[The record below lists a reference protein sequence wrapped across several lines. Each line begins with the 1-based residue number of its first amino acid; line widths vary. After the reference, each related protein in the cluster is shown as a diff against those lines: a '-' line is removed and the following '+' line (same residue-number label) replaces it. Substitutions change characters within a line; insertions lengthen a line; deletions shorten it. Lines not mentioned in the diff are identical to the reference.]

1 MLRLR
6 RRFQPAWT
14 RFVAS
19 AALALMGSVALTSA
33 SQAAT
38 VTFNY
43 TGADVSY
50 TIDPGAYRITVYGA
64 QGGNAADCA
73 PANCEGG
80 RGVEAS
86 AIYRIGQTLDL
97 RIGVGG
103 TAPANA
109 IAAGGGGASFV
120 DFEIGDPGLDVLLLV
135 GGGGGGGF
143 HDPRFG
149 SAGGDGK
156 TTQTDPQNSGT
167 AQGGGGGGGFST
179 NGQSYVVAG
188 DGGDGGAS
196 LSSGG
201 APGQQES
208 PGGFGGGGGGATGI
222 NESIFGGG
230 GGGGYNGGD
239 AGYVHFVEGAATL
252 VASQGGTSL
261 VENNP
266 PGCGP
271 GNQGPACF
279 LGGLVLAVGAGVD
292 GQGLGNGSVVI
303 EAITGSPVPEPS
315 TWAMMAIGFA
325 GLGFMGWRGS
335 RKATT

>member
-1 MLRLR
+1 MSSPPFPPCLDPIRCKRCSRLDGKR
-6 RRFQPAWT
+6 RPSERLPSSGGDVQLHG
-14 RFVAS
+14 R
-19 AALALMGSVALTSA
+19 LC
-33 SQAAT
+33 
-38 VTFNY
+38 
-43 TGADVSY
+43 VSY
-50 TIDPGAYRITVYGA
+50 TIDPGTYRITVYGA

-239 AGYVHFVEGAATL
+239 AGYVDFVEGEPTL
-252 VASQGGTSL
+252 VVSQGGTSL

-266 PGCGP
+266 PDAAPMEGRP
-271 GNQGPACF
+271 VS
-279 LGGLVLAVGAGVD
+279 LVDLSWPLAR
-292 GQGLGNGSVVI
+292 
-303 EAITGSPVPEPS
+303 EATVRDL
-315 TWAMMAIGFA
+315 AMVRS
-325 GLGFMGWRGS
+325 L
-335 RKATT
+335 

>member
-1 MLRLR
+1 MLCLR
-6 RRFQPAWT
+6 RRFHPGLT

-19 AALALMGSVALTSA
+19 AAIAWMGSVALAGA

-50 TIDPGAYRITVYGA
+50 TIDPGTYRITVYGA

-135 GGGGGGGF
+135 GGGG
-143 HDPRFG
+143 
-149 SAGGDGK
+149 
-156 TTQTDPQNSGT
+156 
-167 AQGGGGGGGFST
+167 FST
-179 NGQSYVVAG
+179 NGQSYVVSG

-201 APGQQES
+201 APGQRES

-303 EAITGSPVPEPS
+303 QAITGSPVPEPS